1 MSTSTTDILP
11 STAPSPPTTTSVR
24 ITIPTSSTRLLD
36 PSIVTPASDPDI
48 YDYDIEE
55 EESPEDGGDPD
66 EFNSKL
72 CGDKEKVG
80 RWSDHEHRVFLDGL
94 NHYGKQWKTIATMIG
109 TRTVVQ
115 VRTHAQK
122 YFQKME
128 RSSGSSDESVT
139 RSPKKV
145 APRAAAQPKRKSL
158 PSVMPT
164 RKKVR
169 KARQLSMMG
178 TRDTSTAVELEAKAA
193 EM

>member
-1 MSTSTTDILP
+1 MSTSTTEIQP

-24 ITIPTSSTRLLD
+24 ITIPTSSTHLLD

-48 YDYDIEE
+48 YDYGIEE
-55 EESPEDGGDPD
+55 EESPEEGGDPD

-80 RWSDHEHRVFLDGL
+80 RWSDHEHQVFLDGL

-139 RSPKKV
+139 RSPKK
-145 APRAAAQPKRKSL
+145 AAARAAQPKRKSL
-158 PSVMPT
+158 PSVMPS
-164 RKKVR
+164 RKKSR
-169 KARQLSMMG
+169 KPRQLSMMG
-178 TRDTSTAVELEAKAA
+178 TRDTATAVELEAKAA